1 MDNFPVNE
9 DLRVFV
15 TVARLS
21 SFALAAK
28 RLDVSHAYVSK
39 RIAVLER
46 TLKVKLLHRTTRRV
60 SVTNEGERVFV
71 WACRILDGVDQL
83 MQEVAVT
90 RASPQGLLRV
100 SCSFGFGRKVVGPM
114 LSRIV
119 ERHSQLQICLE
130 VFDKQVDAAGDG
142 FDLDVRVGEKI
153 APHMIAR
160 QLAKNSRVL
169 CASPSYVARH
179 GEPKTL
185 DDLSAHD
192 CLFIREHDNPFG
204 VWTLRD
210 GADERSIK
218 VTGSLSS
225 NNGEIVVQWAVD
237 GRGVILRSLWD
248 VAPLLQEGKLVQ
260 VLPNWVQDANIYA
273 TYPSRLETSAKV
285 RVTVEFLQEEFG
297 KLALAG
303 ELGTA

>member
-1 MDNFPVNE
+1 MNNYPTNE

-15 TVARLS
+15 TVARLA

-28 RLDVSHAYVSK
+28 RLEVSHAYVSK
-39 RIAVLER
+39 RIGVLEQALR
-46 TLKVKLLHRTTRRV
+46 VKLLHRTTRRV

-71 WACRILDGVDQL
+71 WAGRILDDVDQL

-90 RASPQGLLRV
+90 RASPHGLLRV

-119 ERHSQLQICLE
+119 ERHPQLQICME
-130 VFDKQVDAAGDG
+130 VFDKQMDAAGEG
-142 FDLDVRVGEKI
+142 FDLDVRVGDDI

-160 QLAKNSRVL
+160 KLASNRRVL
-169 CASPSYVARH
+169 CAAPAYLARH
-179 GEPKTL
+179 GVPKTL
-185 DDLSAHD
+185 NDLSAHD

-204 VWTLRD
+204 VWTLRN
-210 GADERSIK
+210 GAVSRAIK

-248 VAPLLQEGKLVQ
+248 VEPLLKLGELVQ
-260 VLPNWVQDANIYA
+260 ILPEWSQEANIWA

-297 KLALAG
+297 KLRFDD
-303 ELGTA
+303 E